1 MANKTDGR
9 REYVSCDVFYRTV
22 DSTLQNVPTFH
33 GITNVTPQNTTSTM
47 APTTDVMD
55 HMTKS
60 VDILHGHVTT
70 SFAYGLA
77 HTIPVLIVLAVI
89 GNTLIIVT
97 MNRKR
102 NNDLASST
110 LFTAL
115 AVWDTQI
122 VIQVNDLYLLHVLP
136 VSETRHS

>member
-1 MANKTDGR
+1 
-9 REYVSCDVFYRTV
+9 
-22 DSTLQNVPTFH
+22 
-33 GITNVTPQNTTSTM
+33 M
-47 APTTDVMD
+47 APTTDVTD
-55 HMTKS
+55 HMTRS
-60 VDILHGHVTT
+60 VDIVHDHVTT

-77 HTIPVLIVLAVI
+77 HTIPVLILRTVI

-102 NNDLASST
+102 NKDLASST

-115 AVWDTQI
+115 AVSDTLI

-136 VSETRHS
+136 VSETRQS